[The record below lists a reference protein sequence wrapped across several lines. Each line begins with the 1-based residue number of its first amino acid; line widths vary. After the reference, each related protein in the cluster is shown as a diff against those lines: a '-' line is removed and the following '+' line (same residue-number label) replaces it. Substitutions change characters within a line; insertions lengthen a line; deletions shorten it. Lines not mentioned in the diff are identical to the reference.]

1 MDLCRQLLAKSM
13 NAQLDFPIK
22 FTRISA
28 KDISAKKTTHLVGLS
43 KVTPT
48 NLDQLTLPRSR
59 TISKVVVYK
68 AIGGEP
74 REGHWSMMFT
84 ADKSPGKAESPSP
97 EQKLIRVDLVQ
108 DNYRIV
114 YNANP
119 EEDTGLHTIEYKF
132 QGTHPTAED
141 IYRVIV
147 DVGKQKGRWT
157 QGYNCQD
164 FVNEVIQRLG
174 TLPSPLILAS

>member
-1 MDLCRQLLAKSM
+1 MDLRKQMLAKSM
-13 NAQLDFPIK
+13 NTHVDFPIK

-28 KDISAKKTTHLVGLS
+28 KDSSAKKTTHLVGLS
-43 KVTPT
+43 KVAPT
-48 NLDQLTLPRSR
+48 SMDLLTLPKSR

-84 ADKSPGKAESPSP
+84 ADRSPDKKESPSP
-97 EQKLIRVDLVQ
+97 AEKLIRVDLVQ
-108 DNYRIV
+108 DSYRIV

-119 EEDTGLHTIEYKF
+119 EEDSGLHTTEYKF
-132 QGTHPTAED
+132 QGTQPTAED

-157 QGYNCQD
+157 EGYNCQD

-174 TLPSPLILAS
+174 TLPSPIVLSS